1 MPDEVLYDLEKKI
14 QELNAEA
21 EKYRQI
27 RDNLNAEA
35 KKWVEERDR
44 LNNEA
49 KKLADAANEHKNRRE
64 EYNNKVKEEKV
75 EREKWNK
82 KTFEIADKIRIAK
95 RKKMPKNGDPI
106 AKLKKEL
113 KELEFKQMTSV
124 LSREKEEELIKSIA
138 RLQAEIKRREK
149 EIEEDEEIKS
159 LTKEYEHAKE
169 EAERHH
175 KLVNEYADIA
185 QREHEKMVELFS
197 KADDLRRHADE
208 SQEKFVNAKLEADE
222 AHRTHLEKIR
232 EIHDIEKM
240 IHALR
245 QKTKK
250 EAKTD
255 ADKQAEEIYQ
265 KLMSGKKITTEELI
279 ILQRAGKA

>member
-21 EKYRQI
+21 ERYRQL

-35 KKWVEERDR
+35 KRWVEERDR

-49 KKLADAANEHKNRRE
+49 KKLADAANEHKNKRE
-64 EYNNKVKEEKV
+64 EYNIKVKEEKL

-82 KTFEIADKIRIAK
+82 KTFEIADKIRMAK

-138 RLQAEIKRREK
+138 RLQAEIRKREK
-149 EIEEDEEIKS
+149 EIEEDEEIKA
-159 LTKEYEHAKE
+159 LTKEYEQAKE
-169 EAERHH
+169 AAERHH
-175 KLVNEYADIA
+175 KLVNEYAEIA

-197 KADDLRRHADE
+197 RADDLRRQADE
-208 SQEKFVNAKLEADE
+208 AQEKFVKAKLEADE
-222 AHRTHLEKIR
+222 AHRKHVDKIR

-240 IHALR
+240 VHALK

>member
-21 EKYRQI
+21 EKYRQL

-49 KKLADAANEHKNRRE
+49 KKLADAANEHKNKRE

-82 KTFEIADKIRIAK
+82 KTFEIADKIRMAK

-138 RLQAEIKRREK
+138 RLQAEIRKREK
-149 EIEEDEEIKS
+149 EIEEDEEIKA

-175 KLVNEYADIA
+175 KLVNEYAEIA
-185 QREHEKMVELFS
+185 QKEHEKMVELFS
-197 KADDLRRHADE
+197 RADDLRRQADE
-208 SQEKFVNAKLEADE
+208 AQEKFVKAKLEADE
-222 AHRTHLEKIR
+222 AHRKHVDKIR

-240 IHALR
+240 VHALR

-250 EAKTD
+250 EAKSD